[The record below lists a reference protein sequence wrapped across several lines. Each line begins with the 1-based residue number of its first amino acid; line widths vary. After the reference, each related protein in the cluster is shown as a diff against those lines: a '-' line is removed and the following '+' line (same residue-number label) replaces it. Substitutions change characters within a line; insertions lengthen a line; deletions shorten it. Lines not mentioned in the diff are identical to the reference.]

1 MPRLFNRRFL
11 LGIVLALGV
20 LIVAYVLILPG
31 ISSGPP
37 GAEDL
42 WPDTEA
48 WATEQLL
55 SMTLEE
61 KVSQLFSV
69 RAYGRMMDPDDA
81 AYQDL
86 VDMVEQFGLGG
97 VTFFQGNPSDQIAL
111 INDLQGRAKLPL
123 LIAQDMEWGAG
134 MRVDETTVFP
144 RAMAMG
150 ATRDV
155 EWARHGRV
163 YHRPG
168 GADSRGTAH
177 PRSRSRR
184 EQQSR

>member
-11 LGIVLALGV
+11 FGIVLALGA
-20 LIVAYVLILPG
+20 LIAAYVLILPG
-31 ISSGPP
+31 IFSGSPD
-37 GAEDL
+37 ADDL

-48 WATEQLL
+48 WATEQLQ

-86 VDMVEQFGLGG
+86 VDLVEQFGLGG

-111 INDLQGRAKLPL
+111 INDSARACEAPAAHCPGYGMGRG
-123 LIAQDMEWGAG
+123 DAG
-134 MRVDETTVFP
+134 
-144 RAMAMG
+144 G
-150 ATRDV
+150 RDDGLS
-155 EWARHGRV
+155 AGHGDGRHKGC
-163 YHRPG
+163 
-168 GADSRGTAH
+168 
-177 PRSRSRR
+177 
-184 EQQSR
+184 